1 LVRDHIARDEA
12 VTNEKVK
19 SEQGNCKEKA
29 MAPSRLSGVTSRLF
43 PFSPSTTP
51 LQAAT
56 YLLGISLF
64 SISFLVFLNSA
75 ISFVITDLLGVKQG
89 VGDIVGT
96 LGFVDEIV
104 ALVACPLWGLL
115 SDRLGVRWVA
125 VLGYTVIAA
134 SLVVFV
140 QCRNVYPALVLARIM
155 FAVGATAAATMVTA
169 ILPVLTD
176 DKGIN
181 GLDDDAAVEA
191 ETEAEPGSVGE
202 EARLDLDSGSG
213 NRSING
219 TESDRSR
226 PSHNPRASISMS
238 LESDVTITPE
248 RFNRSLS
255 NSRERDFAR
264 RGSSASQ
271 AFYSSSHPD
280 SSNVDTKG
288 RKPSALAGYVG
299 LFTGCGAL
307 VALVL
312 FLPLPAQF
320 SKKEGVTPAQA
331 ITDSF
336 YVVGAVALVV
346 AMFVFFGLRGLK
358 GEEGKGW
365 RMLFGLK
372 DRNTSTSTS
381 LPSSTAQDGI
391 LEDAT
396 ASNRKQARI
405 AKPLPYYHLLL
416 SSLRLGATDQHI
428 ALGYLGGFVA
438 RASTVAISLFV
449 PLYVNAYFISHGY
462 CQGSPND
469 PSPELKRECRAAYVL
484 ASILSGVAQ
493 LIALLCAPVFGYVNA
508 RRYRGVN
515 MGVLIAAALGIVG
528 YSVFPQ
534 LTSPEFKDVD
544 GRGGSAV
551 VFLVVS
557 LLGVSQIGAIV
568 CSLGSLGRGVL
579 GEDVFIGSSS
589 AATSMSQG
597 GSGVDSERGERQAL
611 LGSGI
616 LNGNSRT
623 TTRTRGA
630 KDDEKKVSRVQLK
643 GSIAGVYS
651 WCGGAAILLLTKLG
665 GYLFDVLSTGAP
677 FYMMALFNAV
687 LLVASLSMDLGSM
700 ARRRSRDS

>member
-1 LVRDHIARDEA
+1 
-12 VTNEKVK
+12 
-19 SEQGNCKEKA
+19 
-29 MAPSRLSGVTSRLF
+29 MAPSRTSGLTSRLL

-56 YLLGISLF
+56 YMLGISLF

-104 ALVACPLWGLL
+104 ALIACPLWGLL

-176 DKGIN
+176 DGDFN
-181 GLDDDAAVEA
+181 GLGDDVEV
-191 ETEAEPGSVGE
+191 ETEAEASNVGE
-202 EARLDLDSGSG
+202 ETRLELDGGGGSG
-213 NRSING
+213 NENG
-219 TESDRSR
+219 NGDGSDRR
-226 PSHNPRASISMS
+226 RTSHNPRASVAMS

-255 NSRERDFAR
+255 NSREQHFAR
-264 RGSSASQ
+264 RESSASQ
-271 AFYSSSHPD
+271 AFYSSSHHD
-280 SSNVDTKG
+280 SSTTDTKG

-336 YVVGAVALVV
+336 YVVSAVALVV
-346 AMFVFFGLRGLK
+346 AIFVFFGLRGLK

-365 RMLFGLK
+365 RMLLGLK
-372 DRNTSTSTS
+372 DQD
-381 LPSSTAQDGI
+381 SSTGRAGIIQD
-391 LEDAT
+391 T
-396 ASNRKQARI
+396 AASDRKRARVG
-405 AKPLPYYHLLL
+405 KPLPYHHLLL
-416 SSLRLGATDQHI
+416 SSLRLGTTDPHI

-449 PLYVNAYFISHGY
+449 PLYVNAYFISHGF

-469 PSPELKRECRAAYVL
+469 PSPDLKRECRAAYVL
-484 ASILSGVAQ
+484 ASALSGVAQ

-515 MGVLIAAALGIVG
+515 VGVLVATSLGVVG
-528 YSVFPQ
+528 YSVFPR
-534 LTSPEFKDVD
+534 LASPEFKDVD

-579 GEDVFIGSSS
+579 GEDVIVGSSS
-589 AATSMSQG
+589 ASTVG
-597 GSGVDSERGERQAL
+597 GADERGEGLNVDGGESETL
-611 LGSGI
+611 LG
-616 LNGNSRT
+616 RT
-623 TTRTRGA
+623 TTTRKGG
-630 KDDEKKVSRVQLK
+630 EKVSRVQLK

-677 FYMMALFNAV
+677 FYMMTVFNAV

-700 ARRRSRDS
+700 ARRRSRDI